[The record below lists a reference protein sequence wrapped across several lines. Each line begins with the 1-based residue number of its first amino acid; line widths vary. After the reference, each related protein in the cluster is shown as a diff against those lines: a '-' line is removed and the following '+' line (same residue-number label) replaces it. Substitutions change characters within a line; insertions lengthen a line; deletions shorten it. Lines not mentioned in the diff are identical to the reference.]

1 MPIKTFKI
9 MKKNQILAAIAIAAL
24 SFGANAQIRVNSS
37 GQVGINNTSPAYRL
51 DVSGN
56 LRVTDSGT
64 SLYYTGTSLYNSSGS
79 SYLGTSSYFWGYLY
93 SHYIFYTY
101 TPIQYSDA
109 KLKKDIVDLEIQ
121 TNKLMDLRPV
131 KYKILPRLNES
142 GEPVQLR
149 NTDHEAEHIGFI
161 AQEIKEV
168 FPGLVQEDE
177 EGTLGV
183 KYIELIPILVK
194 AYQEQQTEIA
204 GLKARIEALENPK
217 K

>member
-1 MPIKTFKI
+1 
-9 MKKNQILAAIAIAAL
+9 MKKNQMLALIAMVAL
-24 SFGANAQIRVNSS
+24 SYGANAQIRVNSS
-37 GQVGINNTSPAYRL
+37 GQVGINNTNPAYRL

-56 LRVTDSGT
+56 LRVSDSGT
-64 SLYYTGTSLYNSSGS
+64 NLIYSGTTLYNSSGS

-131 KYKILPRLNES
+131 KYKILPRLNGS
-142 GEPVQLR
+142 GEPVQLK
-149 NTDHEAEHIGFI
+149 NTDIEAEHIGFI

-204 GLKARIEALENPK
+204 GLKARIEALENPEK
-217 K
+217 